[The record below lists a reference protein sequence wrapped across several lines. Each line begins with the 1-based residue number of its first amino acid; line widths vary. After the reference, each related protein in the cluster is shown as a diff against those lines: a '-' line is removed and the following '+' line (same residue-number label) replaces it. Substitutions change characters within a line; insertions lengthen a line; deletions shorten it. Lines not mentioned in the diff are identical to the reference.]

1 MCGLERRAQANS
13 RRRID
18 NSFDDIKTGA
28 DPLAWDKGMEDT
40 CLLSM
45 WCPVFRERDSS
56 PGFRTE
62 LENLA
67 GDAKGKGTRAENPRP
82 KVPRGQIA
90 KCRTHNR
97 FSLSVRMNHSAQ

>member
-1 MCGLERRAQANS
+1 VNS

-18 NSFDDIKTGA
+18 RISGDIKTGVVA
-28 DPLAWDKGMEDT
+28 LLRDKGMEGT

-45 WCPVFRERDSS
+45 WCPVYRERDSS

-67 GDAKGKGTRAENPRP
+67 GDAKGKDTSG
-82 KVPRGQIA
+82 
-90 KCRTHNR
+90 
-97 FSLSVRMNHSAQ
+97 

>member
-1 MCGLERRAQANS
+1 VNS

-18 NSFDDIKTGA
+18 RISGDIKTGVVA
-28 DPLAWDKGMEDT
+28 LLRDKGMEGT

-45 WCPVFRERDSS
+45 WCPVYRERDSS

-67 GDAKGKGTRAENPRP
+67 GDAKGKDTS
-82 KVPRGQIA
+82 GQIHEVEITDA
-90 KCRTHNR
+90 PTRGGLLR
-97 FSLSVRMNHSAQ
+97 SSDDAR